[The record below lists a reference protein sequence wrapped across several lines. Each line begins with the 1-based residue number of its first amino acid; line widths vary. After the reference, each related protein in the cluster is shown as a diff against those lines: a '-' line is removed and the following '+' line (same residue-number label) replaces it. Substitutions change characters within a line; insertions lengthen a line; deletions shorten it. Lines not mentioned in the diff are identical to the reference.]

1 MNTWALRALA
11 VLAGSGAG
19 YAGWRLLAGWTSGDS
34 YTGAGDDMG
43 GWGMKPGVVLPAGA
57 EPWLD
62 QLADR
67 SGVRFT
73 VTSGVRT
80 AAEQARA
87 MQAKRD
93 RQLAGSTAES
103 DDLLALYAD
112 DEAIQI
118 LLANPYSAW
127 ATLIQAWAD
136 RGRYLSRHLTGRAVD
151 IRIKDLSTEQRAAL
165 ERATMDLSGRAL
177 MESDHLHIDIPSEV

>member
-1 MNTWALRALA
+1 MNPWALRALA
-11 VLAGSGAG
+11 VLAGTGAG
-19 YAGWRLLAGWTSGDS
+19 YAGWRLLAGWTSSDN

-43 GWGMKPGVVLPAGA
+43 AWGVKPGVVLPDGAAG
-57 EPWLD
+57 WLD

-112 DEAIQI
+112 DEAIRI
-118 LLANPYSAW
+118 LIANPYSAW
-127 ATLIQAWAD
+127 QALIQAWID

-151 IRIKDLSTEQRAAL
+151 LRIKDLSVEQRAAL
-165 ERATMDLSGRAL
+165 ERATLEMSGRAL
-177 MESDHLHIDIPSEV
+177 MESDHLHIDIPEVT

>member
-1 MNTWALRALA
+1 MNPWALRALA

-19 YAGWRLLAGWTSGDS
+19 YAGWRLLSGRTAGD
-34 YTGAGDDMG
+34 YTGEGDDMG
-43 GWGMKPGVVLPAGA
+43 KWGMKPGVVLPAGS
-57 EPWLD
+57 ESWLD

-67 SGVRFT
+67 SGVRFV

-80 AAEQARA
+80 AAEQAKA
-87 MQAKRD
+87 MQTKRD

-118 LLANPYSAW
+118 LLANPYPAW
-127 ATLIQAWAD
+127 EALIQAWMD

-151 IRIKDLSTEQRAAL
+151 IRIKDLTGEQRAAL
-165 ERATMDLSGRAL
+165 ERAIVDLGGRAL
-177 MESDHLHIDIPSEV
+177 MESDHLHVDVPSEV

>member
-1 MNTWALRALA
+1 MGTWGL
-11 VLAGSGAG
+11 
-19 YAGWRLLAGWTSGDS
+19 
-34 YTGAGDDMG
+34 
-43 GWGMKPGVVLPAGA
+43 KPGVVLPAGA
-57 EPWLD
+57 AGWLD

-73 VTSGVRT
+73 ITSGVRT
-80 AAEQARA
+80 AGEQARA

-103 DDLLALYAD
+103 DDLLALYQD

-118 LLANPYSAW
+118 LLVNPYSAW
-127 ATLIQAWAD
+127 EALIQAWMD

-151 IRIKDLSTEQRAAL
+151 VRIKDLTSEQRAAL
-165 ERATMDLSGRAL
+165 ERATIELSGRAL
-177 MESDHLHIDIPSEV
+177 MESDHLHIDVPSEV